1 MNKLLAT
8 LFFAFALYTTAGAQ
22 TVYEYM
28 QISAVESVVP
38 GGLGRSRLITTDA
51 NGQIMEKEL
60 ANFFSMVGINFG
72 NVRNNDQVIA
82 ERMNDLAKD
91 GWELDQVTSG
101 TYSADKSIGIF
112 ITRYVFR
119 RPKK

>member
-1 MNKLLAT
+1 MNKLLAS
-8 LFFAFALYTTAGAQ
+8 LFFAFTLISAASAQ

-28 QISAVESVVP
+28 QISAIESVVP

-60 ANFFSMVGINFG
+60 LNFFSLVGINFG

-82 ERMNDLAKD
+82 ERMNELAKE
-91 GWELDQVTSG
+91 GWELNQTVSG
-101 TYSADKSIGIF
+101 TYSADKSTGIF
-112 ITRYVFR
+112 ITRYIFR